1 MSHHVAPGKWLLQG
15 GTTGGGSVMRWF
27 EKEFADYERSV
38 QEGLGSSSLDQL
50 NEIAREIPPGS
61 EGLIFLPYMAGER
74 SPIWNDRAKGVYY
87 GVDFSKTKGHFVRA
101 SMEGVAYALR
111 HNLDVAKAAGAKVEE
126 LRAVGGSAN
135 SLLWTQI
142 KADVTG
148 KRIVVP
154 SSDTAAALGAVI
166 LAGVGIGMYQSFEE
180 AVGMTVKVD
189 RVHEPDMEKHAQY
202 QKYYDMYL
210 QLYEDLKDLM
220 EKTGGSQ

>member
-1 MSHHVAPGKWLLQG
+1 
-15 GTTGGGSVMRWF
+15 MRWF

-38 QEGLGSSSLDQL
+38 QEKTGQASLDQL
-50 NEIAREIPPGS
+50 NEIAREIPCGS
-61 EGLIFLPYMAGER
+61 EGLVFLPYMAGER
-74 SPIWNDRAKGVYY
+74 SPIWDDRAKGVYY

-111 HNLDVAKAAGAKVEE
+111 HNLDVAEKAGASVDE

-142 KADVTG
+142 KSDVTG

-166 LAGVGIGMYQSFEE
+166 LAGVGIGMYESFEE
-180 AVGMTVKVD
+180 AVEMTVKIN
-189 RVHEPDMEKHAQY
+189 RVHEPDMERHQQY
-202 QKYYDMYL
+202 QEYYDTYL
-210 QLYEDLKDLM
+210 ELYEDLKGLM
-220 EKTGGSQ
+220 KKTGGTR